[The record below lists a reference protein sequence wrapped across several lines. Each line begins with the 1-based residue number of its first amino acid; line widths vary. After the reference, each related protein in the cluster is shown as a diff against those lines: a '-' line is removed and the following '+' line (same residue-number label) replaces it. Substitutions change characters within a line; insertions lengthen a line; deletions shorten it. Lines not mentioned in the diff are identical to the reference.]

1 MAEAPETS
9 QLVAELVAVAHK
21 LTSDEA
27 AAQRLLEAI
36 AADVAKYLREPL
48 TIFPVIHHSPASAI
62 HMVRYLRQRQP
73 RLIFIELSADL
84 LPLVESLRDCRLPVA
99 LQAYAADPL
108 GFPEGWAPLAVVAP
122 LTELSAEYQAI
133 AYALQHPGVEL
144 VFVDRDV
151 DKVFTWMDPA
161 DNPLTP
167 EPDDPEDDDDTTRL
181 HGQAVGLEVGALDAT
196 FADFTHVLLQNARMS
211 HLSEWTA
218 LYVEEP
224 TIGAD
229 THAYREVMGFV
240 GALFRRL
247 GSSKHH
253 REETRR
259 RDRFMWTRIKDT
271 LKTRDIPA
279 SEAVFICGAAHIVA
293 DECPE
298 WGTDSPHRLD
308 DETLLRPS
316 GTTWKYGFI
325 PSSYGAIEHQ
335 FHHPRGAISIA
346 EGLWKRALTRW
357 KLEPYTLAPPKA
369 LRDEETDDTSKTKTT
384 AKAKKKPGSPST
396 SSPVPE
402 QLGLRAILFDPPSLT
417 EADEDELI
425 KWCTGIVAEARKA
438 RYLSS
443 TADAI
448 AIYETAIL
456 LARMRSRRRPS
467 PYDFLDAAETC
478 LEKDRVPGRRNIRA
492 LCHRLLGGDRV
503 GQIGYSSLPPLVQD
517 IYDRLAVVGIHAQNT
532 RVTRVLMDFDTQPEL
547 RLVSRLLWRL
557 HTLLPGTRVA
567 RPIMGKLELG
577 HVPRQ
582 ESWDVKISGP
592 EQREVIEL
600 GFSGVSVEQ
609 VLERQLSDRAHKDGA
624 TTLTALEAA
633 ESALILLD
641 RSRLHETLGERAITL
656 LQTELGADDASAIFG
671 LARRLVAYFRTR
683 PEGLPSWLSRF
694 IASGYETYT
703 SRLPHAFGDRG
714 TDPAQ
719 LGGMLAF
726 IFTLESLALAM
737 GCQRSQLV
745 IALEQARLE
754 AADPEKLGLLW
765 AAEWLVQL
773 RDENA
778 LIGAFATILEH
789 PIGRR
794 AYPRYLSGFLRALTF
809 TPRAAPIAVGLI
821 GRAFVAL
828 PDHVLLAW
836 VPGLMTTLQEQAADV
851 APALFAELMRHL
863 PRPGTPWS
871 PSWAE
876 APTRAPEQA
885 PSSTST
891 DGTPHLNA
899 ALTPTE
905 HAAWTTLAGHPQTLD
920 AWASLLGANAPWQTP
935 PPPHLGHTPSPSTAT
950 TSTAMLLNDHP
961 ATLTAWASLLT

>member
-1 MAEAPETS
+1 MAESPETS
-9 QLVAELVAVAHK
+9 QLVAELVAVARK
-21 LTSDEA
+21 LSPDEA
-27 AAQRLLEAI
+27 AAQRLLETI
-36 AADVAKYLREPL
+36 AADVNRYLREPL
-48 TIFPVIHHSPASAI
+48 TLFPVIHHSPASAL

-73 RLIFIELSADL
+73 RLVFIELSSDL
-84 LPLVESLRDCRLPVA
+84 IGLVESLRDCRLPVA
-99 LQAYAADPL
+99 LQAYAADPV

-133 AYALQHPGVEL
+133 AYALQTPGVEL

-167 EPDDPEDDDDTTRL
+167 EPDEDDGDPDDDTTRL
-181 HGQAVGLEVGALDAT
+181 HGQAVGLEVGALTAS

-218 LYVEEP
+218 LYIEEP
-224 TIGAD
+224 TLGAD

-247 GSSKHH
+247 GASEHH

-259 RDRFMWTRIKDT
+259 RDRLMWTRIKDA
-271 LKTRDIPA
+271 LSERRVAP

-293 DECPE
+293 DDCPE
-298 WGTDSPHRLD
+298 WGSESPHRFE
-308 DETLLRPS
+308 DEALLCPS

-346 EGLWKRALTRW
+346 EGLWRRALSRW
-357 KLEPYTLAPPKA
+357 KVEPFTLVPPKA
-369 LRDEETDDTSKTKTT
+369 LREADGEAADPDISKTKTSKGSGRT
-384 AKAKKKPGSPST
+384 GKTSPRAAKAQAPI
-396 SSPVPE
+396 PE

-425 KWCTGIVAEARKA
+425 RWCSGIVSEARKA
-438 RYLSS
+438 RYLAS

-467 PYDFLDAAETC
+467 PYDFMDAAETC

-517 IYDRLAVVGIHAQNT
+517 VYDRLAPVGIHAQNT
-532 RVTRVLMDFDTQPEL
+532 RVTRVLMDFDTNPEL

-582 ESWDVKISGP
+582 ESWDVKLSGP

-609 VLERQLSDRAHKDGA
+609 VLERQLSDRAHKEGA
-624 TTLTALEAA
+624 STLSALEAA
-633 ESALILLD
+633 ESALILLE
-641 RSRLHETLGERAITL
+641 RSRLHETLGERAIIL
-656 LQTELGADDASAIFG
+656 LQTELGADDASAIFA
-671 LARRLVAYFRTR
+671 LARRLVAYFRTQ
-683 PEGLPSWLSRF
+683 PEGLPGWLSRF

-703 SRLPHAFGDRG
+703 ARLPRAFGDRG
-714 TDPAQ
+714 TSPAQ

-737 GCQRSQLV
+737 GCQRSQLL

-765 AAEWLVQL
+765 AAEWLTQL
-773 RDENA
+773 RDEA
-778 LIGAFATILEH
+778 SLLEAFDLILEH

-809 TPRAAPIAVGLI
+809 SPRAAPIAVSLI
-821 GRAFVAL
+821 GKAFATL
-828 PDHVLLAW
+828 PDHVVLPW
-836 VPGLMTTLQEQAADV
+836 MPGLLTTLQEQASDV
-851 APALFAELMRHL
+851 VPALFAELARHL
-863 PRPGTPWS
+863 PRPGAE
-871 PSWAE
+871 WA
-876 APTRAPEQA
+876 
-885 PSSTST
+885 
-891 DGTPHLNA
+891 
-899 ALTPTE
+899 
-905 HAAWTTLAGHPQTLD
+905 
-920 AWASLLGANAPWQTP
+920 P
-935 PPPHLGHTPSPSTAT
+935 P
-950 TSTAMLLNDHP
+950 
-961 ATLTAWASLLT
+961 